1 MLQSL
6 DNEQVRRLWEYRLHI
21 NSNYYNRLNF
31 FLVFESVLLGV
42 VGLLYSK
49 PSPAILVVKMIVLLG
64 LGLTVIWGYSQGR
77 IKYLLDYIDEQ
88 VAKVAPE
95 FKVTQEERKRS
106 RWFISS
112 KWLLTYIIPI
122 LVALV
127 WFVLLFIV

>member
-42 VGLLYSK
+42 VGVLYSK
-49 PSPAILVVKMIVLLG
+49 PGSAALLVKMIILLG
-64 LGLTVIWGYSQGR
+64 LSLTVIWGYAQGR